1 MDQKC
6 NFEFLV
12 KNKIVWHELLNK
24 HTLYVRG
31 EEKTAINYVPSPT

>member
-1 MDQKC
+1 MNQKC

-12 KNKIVWHELLNK
+12 KIKFYGNELLNK
-24 HTLYVRG
+24 HTLYVKG

>member
-12 KNKIVWHELLNK
+12 KNKNFWHELLNK